1 MTDYYKIYPPV
12 HAKCLGFDQDVLP
25 RTPESEWKC
34 PDCRPC
40 SVCKL
45 VQEQVSEKCVSSFF
59 PFHVLQFFA
68 ICRTLFSYVANATQL
83 SIAPAWVHHQLL
95 CLTDATGLATS
106 AEQTSRLKRLLSK
119 IVHLKKAKLI
129 LRPRRRFNLQLPIV
143 ASARGFSELVNWNS
157 KALLSSGIAFQT
169 RTLISRT
176 LLIGH
181 RKTFRVTLVNWDF
194 KNKQLSCVIT

>member
-45 VQEQVSEKCVSSFF
+45 VQEQVSEKFVFFFSFPSIYYHF
-59 PFHVLQFFA
+59 FFA

-83 SIAPAWVHHQLL
+83 SIAPA
-95 CLTDATGLATS
+95 
-106 AEQTSRLKRLLSK
+106 
-119 IVHLKKAKLI
+119 
-129 LRPRRRFNLQLPIV
+129 
-143 ASARGFSELVNWNS
+143 
-157 KALLSSGIAFQT
+157 
-169 RTLISRT
+169 
-176 LLIGH
+176 
-181 RKTFRVTLVNWDF
+181 
-194 KNKQLSCVIT
+194 